1 MFDILIGAI
10 EPLISNS
17 NCSIGGTGEA
27 DAVHRI
33 NLNIGKNHPKKF
45 DISFFTLIMRMMK
58 EVSILKVEISLV

>member
-1 MFDILIGAI
+1 MLDILRGAM
-10 EPLISNS
+10 EPLVSNS

-33 NLNIGKNHPKKF
+33 NLNIGKNQKF

>member
-1 MFDILIGAI
+1 MEILRGVM

-17 NCSIGGTGEA
+17 NCGIGGTREA